1 MNGKNII
8 LIVLGLVLSV
18 LTFVM
23 SQKNDVVEGWG
34 WGAGNPSFKWKTMT
48 VTQSPGKAPQT
59 MLSNS
64 FIGNLSDDRFV
75 KTTNMQSL
83 LSPRFDNSA
92 QTTNIRYSPPA
103 LRNMASEPYNPLMSA
118 DMATENYSPSC
129 GAGGSAPA
137 RSSPFGT
144 APPGFTA
151 GDYQQTLQTA
161 VAENTYS
168 TATDI
173 LPLGTMSDINSE
185 GAQTNPVVYKQFIAA
200 GAKSRLR
207 AHGDM
212 IRGDLAIAP
221 NVGQWFNVSVV
232 PSLDLQAGA
241 INVMAGN
248 TNESG
253 NKMANLIAAS
263 AGTANIPI
271 AGVADPFFNNNS
283 QSMVPKYAGLS
294 SALGADVNVQ
304 SGYNANLQN
313 VRVSNMA

>member
-1 MNGKNII
+1 MNGKNILLI
-8 LIVLGLVLSV
+8 MLGLIVSI
-18 LTFVM
+18 LTFM
-23 SQKNDVVEGWG
+23 SQKQTDVVEGW

-48 VTQSPGKAPQT
+48 VTKTPNSPPQT
-59 MLSNS
+59 MLSNA

-83 LSPRFDNSA
+83 LSPRFDNSG

-103 LRNMASEPYNPLMSA
+103 QRNMASEPYNPLMSA

-144 APPGFTA
+144 APAGFTA
-151 GDYQQTLQTA
+151 GDYQQTLATA
-161 VAENTYS
+161 VADNTYS
-168 TATDI
+168 TSTDI
-173 LPLGTMSDINSE
+173 LPLGTMSDINSD
-185 GAQTNPVVYKQFIAA
+185 GVQTNPVVFKQFIAA

-212 IRGDLAIAP
+212 IRGDIAIAP
-221 NVGQWFNVSVV
+221 NVGQWFNVSVT

-248 TNESG
+248 NNESG
-253 NKMANLIAAS
+253 TAMANLIAAS

-271 AGVADPFFNNNS
+271 AGVENPFFSNNS
-283 QSMVPKYAGLS
+283 QSMVPKYAGLN
-294 SALGADVNVQ
+294 SALGADVNVS